1 MGETATGR
9 LTKGGF
15 AIHVYCASSRAV
27 HDQEPGQATG
37 LRGEPGLRGGHQ
49 NPRLLPGDRLGP
61 AGAEKSETAL

>member
-1 MGETATGR
+1 MKLQLGV
-9 LTKGGF
+9 LQKGVFGS
-15 AIHVYCASSRAV
+15 VNCASSRAV